1 MPKIDFS
8 VDDLTKAALKRMVQR
23 LLVATEAEEKA
34 IMGEIDKRARKKKGD
49 RNDLADLAE
58 EGRGKA
64 PKIEIEDDKEM
75 DDA

>member
-1 MPKIDFS
+1 MQKIDFS

-75 DDA
+75 DDD